1 MVRVSEAV
9 LVALISAASGIVIAL
24 INGHKSHDS
33 ENDVDKLEHEVK
45 ELKKELRRE
54 RKDSN
59 EN

>member
-9 LVALISAASGIVIAL
+9 IVALISAMGGIVVAL

-33 ENDVDKLEHEVK
+33 ESDVDKLEHEVRK
-45 ELKKELRRE
+45 LKKELREE